1 LESNPFRANP
11 RRASH
16 AFAMRAS
23 TLRGALLA
31 LLALLSLASLASADA
46 AARGALEVADLDDAE
61 LDALLDEA
69 EAAAGARGLKA
80 ADLDDALDLLPD
92 EPELEDDEAPARDA
106 TGAAVEAV
114 PDPEPDDD
122 EPDAIEPE
130 PEPARREL
138 AETAQ
143 SGSTQSP
150 SSSTQQ
156 QQPPSS
162 SSSASGPPSGD
173 TVTTSSGFV
182 KKAPNVPDPT
192 FVKPERAKRTKTAR
206 PGQEPGACTYCR
218 AAAHRLQTA
227 MQRGFRDAGY
237 GDDQMLAAA
246 RATRERLPAGVYA
259 ETVGAAC
266 ADEAYW
272 RSAYAAFEADV
283 GGAVLAG
290 NGLDWS
296 TADLDVDAGGDH
308 VGALVA
314 ACEAMEA
321 DEEALYEAFWKGKQ
335 ALGGRKWFFQAAF
348 CGEVGGPCNKAKLD
362 L

>member
-1 LESNPFRANP
+1 
-11 RRASH
+11 
-16 AFAMRAS
+16 M
-23 TLRGALLA
+23 
-31 LLALLSLASLASADA
+31 
-46 AARGALEVADLDDAE
+46 
-61 LDALLDEA
+61 
-69 EAAAGARGLKA
+69 
-80 ADLDDALDLLPD
+80 
-92 EPELEDDEAPARDA
+92 
-106 TGAAVEAV
+106 

-156 QQPPSS
+156 QPPLLLLLRLRSS
-162 SSSASGPPSGD
+162 VGGHRHD
-173 TVTTSSGFV
+173 VLRLREEG
-182 KKAPNVPDPT
+182 
-192 FVKPERAKRTKTAR
+192 PERPGPDVRQAR
-206 PGQEPGACTYCR
+206 AREAHEDGAPGPGAR
-218 AAAHRLQTA
+218 RVHVLPRRAHRLQTA

-283 GGAVLAG
+283 GRGARGQRGWIGARRF
-290 NGLDWS
+290 LD
-296 TADLDVDAGGDH
+296 ADAGGDH